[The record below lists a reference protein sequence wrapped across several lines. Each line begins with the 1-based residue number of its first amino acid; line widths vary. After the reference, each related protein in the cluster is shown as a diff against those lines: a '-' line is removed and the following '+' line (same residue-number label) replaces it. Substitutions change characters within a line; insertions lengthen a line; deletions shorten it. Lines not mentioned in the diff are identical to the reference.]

1 MTKDITKMGIDEVT
15 QLIVDDLA
23 DIEMY
28 GQLASRVLEIERTSR
43 YDEAVKI
50 FNFLQNT
57 LEANKN
63 LSAAN
68 ARLYKKYQTLI
79 VWLKFIALHVVLDDD
94 LFTLFKN
101 HLLEGVRLEIDIRQS
116 VKNLF
121 RASWDPYLRGEKRD
135 IMLKAFS
142 SNTEQFGPY
151 KFTLGTTDRQ
161 LPATVTNLILD
172 YNRLSKSDTERG
184 GLEEA
189 SYFNQS
195 PNVRV
200 FSPRDRGAA
209 LKILQIYDF
218 VRFPP
223 LEEMAREMVVS
234 PVTFPGEVTGVG
246 PKRGLPQTP
255 LAAPLPARIEEERPA
270 VVIEPLELL
279 KQKYQSYRSQRQS
292 ILRIEDAILVQTQGD
307 AERLKKELASSSRQ
321 NDRRRV
327 IACLKILAREKA
339 LVTALRDNPAWFTA
353 VAEYIQKKYGG
364 RYRADEVYYAVS
376 NLKLEPTAPAAISEF
391 LQYLLKEK
399 LQMSESDSALVGVEI
414 GQLLGGQ
421 YQSLAYGNQETG
433 NFEWTKNKIVDKKLM
448 SEIG

>member
-1 MTKDITKMGIDEVT
+1 MTKDITKKGIDEVM
-15 QLIVDDLA
+15 QLTVDDLA

-43 YDEAVKI
+43 YDEAVKL

-57 LEANKN
+57 LEAHRNFEVQN
-63 LSAAN
+63 S
-68 ARLYKKYQTLI
+68 RLHKKYQALI
-79 VWLKFIALHVVLDDD
+79 VWLKFVALHVLLDDD
-94 LFTLFKN
+94 LYTLFKD
-101 HLLEGVRLEIDIRQS
+101 HLLEGVRLEIDIRQG

-121 RASWDPYLRGEKRD
+121 KTSWDPYLRGEKRD

-142 SNTEQFGPY
+142 SNSEQFSPY
-151 KFTLGTTDRQ
+151 KFVLGTTDRQ
-161 LPATVTNLILD
+161 LPATVANLILD
-172 YNRLSKSDTERG
+172 YNRLSKSDTQRG

-195 PNVRV
+195 PNVRM

-223 LEEMAREMVVS
+223 LEELASEMVVS
-234 PVTFPGEVTGVG
+234 PVKLPGAVSEIA

-255 LAAPLPARIEEERPA
+255 LAAPLPAREERPPA
-270 VVIEPLELL
+270 VTVEPLGLL

-292 ILRIEDAILVQTQGD
+292 ILRIEDEILVQTQGD
-307 AERLKKELASSSRQ
+307 AERLKKELALASRQ
-321 NDRRRV
+321 NDRRRA

-339 LVTALRDNPAWFTA
+339 LVTALRDNPSWFTA

-376 NLKLEPTAPAAISEF
+376 NMKLEPTAPAAISEF

-414 GQLLGGQ
+414 GQLLGEQ
-421 YQSLAYGNQETG
+421 YQGLAYGNQETG
-433 NFEWTKNKIVDKKLM
+433 NFEWTKNKIVDKKLV
-448 SEIG
+448 SEV